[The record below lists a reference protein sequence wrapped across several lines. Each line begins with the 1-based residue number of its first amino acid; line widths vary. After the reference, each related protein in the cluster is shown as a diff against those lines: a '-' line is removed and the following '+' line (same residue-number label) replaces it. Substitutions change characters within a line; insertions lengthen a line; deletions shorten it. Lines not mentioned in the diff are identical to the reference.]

1 MNGFIH
7 YPDVD
12 EILVVL
18 LSAVQKVLGDQF
30 VGMYLYGSLSSGD
43 FDPRRSDIDFL
54 VVTRAELP
62 DETIDNLAAMH
73 RQIAG
78 KSSKWAKKLEGS
90 YIPRSALRRYDPAN
104 SRHPTI
110 GVDWEFGVN
119 PHGSDWIIQ
128 RHIIREQGV
137 VLTGPSPKEL
147 IDPVSAEEIVRAVRE
162 TLQGWWSHQLRN
174 PALLKTSGVPGLC
187 RPDHVSGALHP
198 PEWRGRLKTGF
209 GPLGVSDDR
218 SPLVPFDRTGT
229 GLGGRRRDRRRGRNG
244 RFHSLRYRRNQ
255 LGLQVI

>member
-1 MNGFIH
+1 MNGLIH

-18 LSAVQKVLGDQF
+18 LSSVQKVLGDQF

-43 FDPRRSDIDFL
+43 FDPSRSDIDFL

-78 KSSKWAKKLEGS
+78 KSSKWANKLEGS

-128 RHIIREQGV
+128 RRIIREQGV
-137 VLTGPSPKEL
+137 VLTGPAPKEL

-162 TLQGWWSHQLRN
+162 ILQGWWSQQLRN
-174 PALLKTSGVPGLC
+174 PALLKTREYQAFAVLTMC
-187 RPDHVSGALHP
+187 RALYTLRHGEVASKPVSARWALAMI
-198 PEWRGRLKTGF
+198 
-209 GPLGVSDDR
+209 DR
-218 SPLVPFDRTGT
+218 RWSPLI
-229 GLGGRRRDRRRGRNG
+229 GRALVWEEDDGIDDVVETVD
-244 RFHSLRYRRNQ
+244 FIHF
-255 LGLQVI
+255 VIDGIN